1 MKYDERERPEVK
13 EIDVTKRQNYRTGEV
28 IDEAELWL
36 RKNDPEY
43 LDKRRRW
50 IAPTTDALA
59 RPRGDACLNELEEL
73 PVPIGELHR
82 PKIDAR
88 YRATWKK
95 DALRLAAA
103 GWSTRRIAKAVG
115 VSRES
120 VRRLLKSKQVVK

>member
-1 MKYDERERPEVK
+1 MKYDERERSEVK
-13 EIDVTKRQNYRTGEV
+13 EIDITKRQNYRTGEV

-36 RKNDPEY
+36 RENDPEY
-43 LDKRRRW
+43 RDKRRGW
-50 IAPTTDALA
+50 IVPETDALA
-59 RPRGDACLNELEEL
+59 RPRGYAGLNELEEL
-73 PVPIGELHR
+73 PVPIGELYH

-120 VRRLLKSKQVVK
+120 VRKLLKSKQVVK